1 MMYQDIDRTYILQHA
16 YENTYHL
23 TVSSIQKL
31 RILDWDRLHELL
43 SGMSC
48 SEVHDNWCC
57 HTEGCNL
64 DGEYDYENECLLLF
78 DKDGSI
84 RCRFLSDRGLSDYVF
99 EDFYNSH
106 TIHTKQEFGVQ
117 VNALKF
123 LTKLLSDQII
133 AKE

>member
-1 MMYQDIDRTYILQHA
+1 MRHPGIDEAYILKHA

-23 TVSSIQKL
+23 TVSSIQHL
-31 RILDWDRLHELL
+31 CILDWDRLCEVL
-43 SGMSC
+43 SAKTC
-48 SEVHDNWCC
+48 SEVHDTWCC

-64 DGEYDYENECLLLF
+64 DGDYDYENECLLLF

-84 RCRFLSDRGLSDYVF
+84 KCRFLSDSGLSEYVF
-99 EDFYNSH
+99 ETFYDSH
-106 TIHTKQEFGVQ
+106 TIRTRQEFGVQ

-123 LTKLLSDQII
+123 LAKLLQDQII